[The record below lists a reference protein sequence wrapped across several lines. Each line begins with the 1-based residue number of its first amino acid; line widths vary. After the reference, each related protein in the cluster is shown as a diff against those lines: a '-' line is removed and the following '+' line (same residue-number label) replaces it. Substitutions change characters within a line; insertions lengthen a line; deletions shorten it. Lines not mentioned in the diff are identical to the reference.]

1 MSDSH
6 LHDHDNS
13 DDDHHHFNP
22 FAVAFFIILLFAVI
36 EFFGGI
42 YTNSLALMGDAGH
55 MLSDAAAL
63 GLACL
68 PQITQKKVAQKNTP
82 AA

>member
-6 LHDHDNS
+6 LHDQSSS

-22 FAVAFFIILLFAVI
+22 FAVAFFIILVFAAI
-36 EFFGGI
+36 EFFGGLF
-42 YTNSLALMGDAGH
+42 THSLALMGDAGH
-55 MLSDAAAL
+55 MLSDAVAL

-68 PQITQKKVAQKNTP
+68 KSC
-82 AA
+82 